1 MNIQTMA
8 VADGVLPV
16 CGIAVFAILF
26 VTIHAS
32 LKRSQMFQERSVTV
46 LSACV
51 SLLCVIGM
59 YQTFV
64 TPETSQNVSE
74 SNGHSGVFFLLVP
87 YAALGI
93 ALLMMLLLI
102 FLARLVGGDKAKQ
115 HTKNAFPI
123 DPLSSSKHMK
133 EQVPSPL
140 EWPMNLNRE
149 QKPKIH
155 INADYLNQTLR
166 NINSIEQMR
175 PNPKPS
181 DSRGIRHER

>member
-59 YQTFV
+59 YETFV
-64 TPETSQNVSE
+64 TPETSQNISE
-74 SNGHSGVFFLLVP
+74 SNGHSGVVFLLVP

-93 ALLMMLLLI
+93 ALLVMLLLML
-102 FLARLVGGDKAKQ
+102 LARLIGGDKAKQ
-115 HTKNAFPI
+115 HTKNAFPT
-123 DPLSSSKHMK
+123 DPLNSGKHLQEQIPFLDWPINLSK
-133 EQVPSPL
+133 QSP
-140 EWPMNLNRE
+140 
-149 QKPKIH
+149 PKIN
-155 INADYLNQTLR
+155 INTDYLNQTLG
-166 NINSIEQMR
+166 NVNPIEQMK

-181 DSRGIRHER
+181 DSKGIRHER